1 MGRQLPSSTIGRRLA
16 PSYDP
21 GHDHIHRSDETM
33 TKRSEPPKSRTI
45 HSCNFRYA
53 GRLSNENAR
62 TLTELHEK
70 FAMNSSNALEAYLG
84 ASIRLKL
91 LSLEQLVLPNYVTAL
106 APNTY
111 LLPTALT
118 VMENNFLMEMDIRLI
133 FPIIDLL
140 LGGAGTAASDET
152 RELTEIDEEIMQSIA
167 ALLIKEVERS
177 WRVLNL
183 SLTPGHCIKPAMIQH
198 VFQINEKLVLLMF
211 EMTVGATTG
220 SFKIVLPTSFVGFL
234 LRHLKAAQSKKASIL
249 RHLPNPSLRERILDC
264 EFNVAVDITHMRVLV
279 KDVIDLKPGMILKMK
294 APVKNPGRLTV
305 EGVDIFEALPV
316 RNGTLKAAQLSCRS
330 QEPVA
335 SKE

>member
-1 MGRQLPSSTIGRRLA
+1 MTVKSSVQSKARR
-16 PSYDP
+16 
-21 GHDHIHRSDETM
+21 
-33 TKRSEPPKSRTI
+33 I

-62 TLTELHEK
+62 ALTALHEK
-70 FAMNSSNALEAYLG
+70 FALNVTNSLEVYLG
-84 ASIRLKL
+84 TSIRLKM
-91 LSLEQLVLPNYVTAL
+91 LSLEQLGLQAYIGAI

-111 LLPTALT
+111 LLPCALN
-118 VMENNFLMEMDIRLI
+118 VMESSFLIEMDIRLI

-140 LGGAGTAASDET
+140 LGGAGTTASDEA
-152 RELTEIDEEIMQSIA
+152 RELTEIDEEIMEIITT
-167 ALLIKEVERS
+167 LIVKEVDRS
-177 WRVLNL
+177 WRALNL
-183 SLTPGHCIKPAMIQH
+183 SLTPGHCIKPA
-198 VFQINEKLVLLMF
+198 QITQIYPANEKLVLLMF

-220 SFKIVLPTSFVGFL
+220 SFKIALPTSFVGFL
-234 LRHLKAAQSKKASIL
+234 LRHMKAAQSKKISI

-264 EFNVAVDITHMRVLV
+264 EFNVAVDITQMRVLV
-279 KDVIDLKPGMILKMK
+279 KDLIGLKPGMILKMK

-335 SKE
+335 TKE

>member
-1 MGRQLPSSTIGRRLA
+1 MTAKSTVQPRA
-16 PSYDP
+16 
-21 GHDHIHRSDETM
+21 
-33 TKRSEPPKSRTI
+33 RTI

-62 TLTELHEK
+62 ALTALHEK
-70 FAMNSSNALEAYLG
+70 FALNVTNSLEVYLG
-84 ASIRLKL
+84 TSIRLKM
-91 LSLEQLVLPNYVTAL
+91 LSLEQLTLQAYIGRI

-111 LLPTALT
+111 LLPCALN
-118 VMENNFLMEMDIRLI
+118 VMESNFLIEMDIRLI

-140 LGGAGTAASDET
+140 LGGAGTTASDEP
-152 RELTEIDEEIMQSIA
+152 RDLTEIDEEIMEIITT
-167 ALLIKEVERS
+167 LIVKEVDRS
-177 WRVLNL
+177 WRALNL
-183 SLTPGHCIKPAMIQH
+183 SLTPGHCLKPA
-198 VFQINEKLVLLMF
+198 QITQIYPANEKLVLLMF

-234 LRHLKAAQSKKASIL
+234 LRHMKAAQSKKISI

-264 EFNVAVDITHMRVLV
+264 EFNVAVDITQMRVLV
-279 KDVIDLKPGMILKMK
+279 KDLIGLKPGMILKMK

-335 SKE
+335 TKE